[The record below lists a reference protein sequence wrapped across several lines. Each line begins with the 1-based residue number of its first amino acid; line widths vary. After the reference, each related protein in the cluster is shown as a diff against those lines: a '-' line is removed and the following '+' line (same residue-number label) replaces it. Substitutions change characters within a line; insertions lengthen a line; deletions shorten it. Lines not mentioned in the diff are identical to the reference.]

1 MALGTGLPEH
11 ELIALWVGDVFRAGR
26 PRPRLLLSVFKG
38 SGKASGTQEVLLSES
53 LRGKLRRFWAW
64 KVPPSAI
71 SAGWS
76 ASSSVRTLRQTEEG
90 EVERQEGR
98 RTRST
103 APSGGPASAV

>member
-76 ASSSVRTLRQTEEG
+76 ASRPAACSTSARCCQSCRFEDGFAFRQT
-90 EVERQEGR
+90 
-98 RTRST
+98 TRY
-103 APSGGPASAV
+103 AA